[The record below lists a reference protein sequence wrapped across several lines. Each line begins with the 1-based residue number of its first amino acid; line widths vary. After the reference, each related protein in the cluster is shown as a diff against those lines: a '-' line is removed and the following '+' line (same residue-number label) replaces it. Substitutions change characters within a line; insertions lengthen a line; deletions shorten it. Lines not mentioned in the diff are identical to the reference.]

1 MPFASIDP
9 ERNKAILY
17 LVVAALGWS
26 LGGLLIKGIHWNPM
40 AISGVRS
47 LIGALFM
54 RVFFRNMKFNGS
66 FHQVMGAL
74 AYAGT
79 VILFVLANKMTTAA
93 NAILLQYTAPI
104 YVALFSPWFLGE
116 RSQRGDWLAIAV
128 VFGGMTLF
136 FLDDLTVTAY
146 WGNCAALA
154 SGFCFGWLTLF
165 LRRQRG
171 GSNIESLFL
180 GNLLAAAIG
189 IPFMFSGPSPD
200 AAGWRGSS
208 APWGVPTGDPVHPLL
223 ARDPPR
229 YRGRRHT
236 RLHDRTGS
244 QSDLGADLDGGT
256 AGPNV
261 NPGWGDRACFRHPP
275 RSPARPAPSGRLTVQ
290 CYLGR
295 NSTLG
300 QSHPVPLK
308 GVFLFPGS

>member
-1 MPFASIDP
+1 MPVASIDP
-9 ERNKAILY
+9 ERNKAILF

-40 AISGVRS
+40 AISGMRS

-66 FHQVMGAL
+66 LHQVMGAL

-104 YVALFSPWFLGE
+104 YVVLFSPWFLGE
-116 RSQRGDWLAIAV
+116 RSQRSDWLAIAV

-200 AAGWRGSS
+200 AAGWRG
-208 APWGVPTGDPVHPLL
+208 LL
-223 ARDPPR
+223 
-229 YRGRRHT
+229 
-236 RLHDRTGS
+236 L
-244 QSDLGADLDGGT
+244 L
-256 AGPNV
+256 
-261 NPGWGDRACFRHPP
+261 
-275 RSPARPAPSGRLTVQ
+275 
-290 CYLGR
+290 
-295 NSTLG
+295 
-300 QSHPVPLK
+300 
-308 GVFLFPGS
+308 GVFQLGIPYILYSLAIRHVTAVVAILVSMIEPVLNPIWVLIAMGERPGPMSILGGAIVLVSVTLRGLIPALRRRVA